1 MKGKADIEQLRAEY
15 VSLLHE
21 MAINLIRRS
30 EIIQRDFPCP
40 EPAPHGER
48 LLRNLELKIASPMNR
63 MQLIERRAHG
73 KLGRPESGTIRDVI
87 RIQTLIVTAQVPPA
101 TASSAGIPC
110 MRGKPLW
117 TALGSRGRAA
127 TLPTGCAWARWPP
140 AFGRQPEQLPLIL
153 SQVSYNNPVRIP
165 PVQKQPSGSF
175 TIGSDSSELS
185 RKIPLTCRKPGQMPV
200 CQNLSAG
207 KHAQL
212 KLLSCATDHKAGPRV
227 KRGVS
232 RARTCSL
239 NAAFA

>member
-30 EIIQRDFPCP
+30 EIIRRDFPCP

-87 RIQTLIVTAQVPPA
+87 RIQTLIL
-101 TASSAGIPC
+101 
-110 MRGKPLW
+110 R
-117 TALGSRGRAA
+117 
-127 TLPTGCAWARWPP
+127 
-140 AFGRQPEQLPLIL
+140 
-153 SQVSYNNPVRIP
+153 QVSSNNRVRIP
-165 PVQKQPSGSF
+165 PVQKQPSGSL
-175 TIGSDSSELS
+175 TVGSARSELS
-185 RKIPLTCRKPGQMPV
+185 RKILLPCRKQGQMPV

-212 KLLSCATDHKAGPRV
+212 KLLSCATDHKVRPRV